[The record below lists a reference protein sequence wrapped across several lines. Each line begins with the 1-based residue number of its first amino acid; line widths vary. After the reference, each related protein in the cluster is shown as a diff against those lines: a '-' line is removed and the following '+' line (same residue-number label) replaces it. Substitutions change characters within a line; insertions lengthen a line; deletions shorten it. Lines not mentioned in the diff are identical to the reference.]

1 MVGFKHLIANFHLEL
16 TKPQPTT
23 DQSYSEFSQ
32 RKGGGILSSTTT
44 ICHLLYNKTPFINK
58 ILYSLPFPAQRP
70 TASLAEGS
78 VTPVFSWAILYF
90 MSVP

>member
-1 MVGFKHLIANFHLEL
+1 MGFKHLIANFRLEL
-16 TKPQPTT
+16 TKPQPT
-23 DQSYSEFSQ
+23 DQSYLEFSQ

-44 ICHLLYNKTPFINK
+44 ICHLLYNKTPFITK
-58 ILYSLPFPAQRP
+58 ILYPLPFPAQRP

-78 VTPVFSWAILYF
+78 VTPVFSRAILYF